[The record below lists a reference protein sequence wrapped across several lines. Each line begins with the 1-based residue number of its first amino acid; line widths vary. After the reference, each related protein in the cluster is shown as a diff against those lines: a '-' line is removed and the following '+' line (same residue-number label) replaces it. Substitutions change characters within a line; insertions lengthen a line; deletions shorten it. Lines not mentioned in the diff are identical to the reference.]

1 LSNIIARFLIVTI
14 ISGSTLNWLAPAA
27 QACKCGA
34 PMPVRQSVK
43 IATMVFRGKVLSVE
57 TLKTPEGHSR
67 RVKFV
72 LNRVW
77 KGASQPYVSLSTGMG
92 NGDCGYNFVKGQE
105 YLVYTVGAVQ
115 DMTNQNCGRT
125 KSWKSV
131 DRHELR
137 QLGKGTETPWD

>member
-57 TLKTPEGHSR
+57 TLKAPKGHSR

-72 LNRVW
+72 LNRV
-77 KGASQPYVSLSTGMG
+77 
-92 NGDCGYNFVKGQE
+92 
-105 YLVYTVGAVQ
+105 
-115 DMTNQNCGRT
+115 
-125 KSWKSV
+125 
-131 DRHELR
+131 
-137 QLGKGTETPWD
+137 